1 MDLSPAQRKLVFAA
15 VVAVLAALG
24 TFLII
29 QGPLLGKHGT
39 TSGGGAVGLSQPL
52 STPSSAPGLGSPKP
66 SPGGLAAG
74 ATPRGGLAAGAAPPP
89 GAGANIYQWLPFT
102 RADLTEAAGVV
113 RQFSADYATYSYTES
128 ADRYVGR
135 MRGLI
140 TPALAATLARSYATP
155 GVAQARTRQK
165 QTATG
170 SGVITAL
177 RAFGASSLTFLVT
190 LSQKTYS
197 TPQGGKTT
205 AHTASGDY
213 AITIARS
220 GSGWQVNDIQL
231 ASAGNS

>member
-1 MDLSPAQRKLVFAA
+1 MDLTSAQRKLAFAVIVLA
-15 VVAVLAALG
+15 LAALG
-24 TFLII
+24 AFLLWPRSSPAPS
-29 QGPLLGKHGT
+29 QAAPGPTTHGV
-39 TSGGGAVGLSQPL
+39 A
-52 STPSSAPGLGSPKP
+52 STPAPGPVSPAAAGSP
-66 SPGGLAAG
+66 AASG
-74 ATPRGGLAAGAAPPP
+74 PA
-89 GAGANIYQWLPFT
+89 ANIYQWLPFSQ
-102 RADLTEAAGVV
+102 ADLTEAAGVV

-135 MRGLI
+135 MRGLV
-140 TPALAATLARSYATP
+140 TPTLAASLARSYATP
-155 GVAQARTRQK
+155 GVAQTRTQQK

-170 SGVITAL
+170 SGAITAL

-190 LSQKTYS
+190 LNQKTYS
-197 TPQGGKTT
+197 TPQSGKTT

>member
-1 MDLSPAQRKLVFAA
+1 MDLTSAQRRMAFIVIVLALAGLGAFLLWPRPSPAASRAASGPTAHAATSAPAA
-15 VVAVLAALG
+15 V
-24 TFLII
+24 
-29 QGPLLGKHGT
+29 
-39 TSGGGAVGLSQPL
+39 
-52 STPSSAPGLGSPKP
+52 PSSP
-66 SPGGLAAG
+66 
-74 ATPRGGLAAGAAPPP
+74 AAPASPAP
-89 GAGANIYQWLPFT
+89 SGQGVNIYQLVPFSQ
-102 RADLTEAAGVV
+102 ADLTEAAGVV